1 MKNAVS
7 VAILLLA
14 FTTSTLAQKGFE
26 VQKEI
31 TINVPASELWDMVGP
46 GFEDVHVWA
55 SSVNHSEGS
64 GSPEFSGATC
74 SERTCKVNLGGFD
87 QISEKLYKYDE
98 ATMNLAYEVNSGM
111 PKFVTRAANDWKVV
125 AIDENTSKLVM
136 NAEFETKGF
145 MGGLMRGMMKS
156 KMNRTLEDILN
167 DAKIY
172 AETGRVSKLKAKK
185 VKKFQKKTA

>member
-1 MKNAVS
+1 MKNAIS
-7 VAILLLA
+7 TAILLLA
-14 FTTSTLAQKGFE
+14 FTTSALAQKGFE

-55 SSVNHSEGS
+55 STVNHSEGS

-74 SERTCKVNLGGFD
+74 SERTCKVNLAGFD

-156 KMNRTLEDILN
+156 KMNRTLDDILN